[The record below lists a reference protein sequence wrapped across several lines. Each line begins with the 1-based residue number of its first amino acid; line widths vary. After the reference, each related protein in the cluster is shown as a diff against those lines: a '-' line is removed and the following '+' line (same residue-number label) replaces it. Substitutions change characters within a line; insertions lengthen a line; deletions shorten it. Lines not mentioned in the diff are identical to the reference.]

1 MKTPYR
7 RVAGIDVHR
16 VKHVA
21 TILIEREDG
30 STEQH
35 TLAFGGFTRDLSWP
49 VAWLQRYQVEL
60 VVMERTGIYWK
71 SLCAHLERGG
81 IETWVVNAH
90 HIKHVPGRK
99 TDMGDAHWLAE
110 LGRFGLVPGSFIPPQ
125 DLRELRLITR
135 YRHKLGDT
143 LAGEKNRRPLVLDDA
158 GIKLGAVVSDIHGVS
173 AQAMLEGL
181 LGGTEPSA
189 LIELAKGRLR
199 AKREELKLALDG
211 YLIAAMAPYRWAWE
225 LLQTIPG
232 IDAIAAA
239 LNLVDWRRH
248 EWLRLGRSPRL
259 LGPPVS
265 RQSRECWQAPE
276 RKNAQGQQPRALP
289 LVRGGQR
296 GAADQK
302 CVRLQVPGPGDPK
315 GSQEGH
321 RRVGA

>member
-1 MKTPYR
+1 
-7 RVAGIDVHR
+7 
-16 VKHVA
+16 
-21 TILIEREDG
+21 
-30 STEQH
+30 
-35 TLAFGGFTRDLSWP
+35 
-49 VAWLQRYQVEL
+49 
-60 VVMERTGIYWK
+60 
-71 SLCAHLERGG
+71 
-81 IETWVVNAH
+81 VVNAH

-110 LGRFGLVPGSFIPPQ
+110 LGRFGLVRGSFIPPQ

-135 YRHKLGDT
+135 YRHKLGNT

-189 LIELAKGRLR
+189 LVELAKGRLR

-302 CVRLQVPGPGDPK
+302 VCSPPSTRAWRSEGVTRRPSSRWRIDSSGPSTSFLPAASLIEIR
-315 GSQEGH
+315 GSITRPRRCPRMH
-321 RRVGA
+321 RAGTGP